1 VAVTAVGAV
10 AVAPVVFA
18 ARGAPAGGGPPRQ
31 PPPKLPPLAST
42 IIATAPPA
50 FGGVFTVIWIDG
62 YDAGYAVLS
71 IFPTTVLVF
80 TVPSSSVLVSSLTIF
95 GVLVV
100 ISW

>member
-18 ARGAPAGGGPPRQ
+18 APGAPAGGGPPRR

-42 IIATAPPA
+42 NIATAPPA

-80 TVPSSSVLVSSLTIF
+80 TVPSSSVLVSSRTIF
-95 GVLVV
+95 GVLVG